1 MARTI
6 VKIEFNQAGFA
17 ALAKGAAV
25 LADLTRRGEAIAA
38 AAGDGF
44 EARPSIGRTRARVVV
59 ITATPE
65 AMIAEASDKAL
76 TSAIGAGRG

>member
-1 MARTI
+1 MGRTV
-6 VKIEFNQAGFA
+6 VKIEFKQAVFA
-17 ALAKGAAV
+17 ALAKGAAI
-25 LADLTRRGEAIAA
+25 LADLTRRGEAIAV

-59 ITATPE
+59 ITTTPE